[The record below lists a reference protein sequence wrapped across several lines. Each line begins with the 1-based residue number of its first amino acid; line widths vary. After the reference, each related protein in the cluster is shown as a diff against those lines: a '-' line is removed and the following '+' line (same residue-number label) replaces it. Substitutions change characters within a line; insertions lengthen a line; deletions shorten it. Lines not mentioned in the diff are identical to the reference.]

1 MKLLRTLIFL
11 STTLFIYNCKEA
23 PKKEKEV
30 PPKKNIEQKVDSV
43 EKIIQKVEEPV
54 IKAWDSLNHK
64 NVTAFLTEYGKQ
76 NKENQVLIKT
86 KFGNIKLRLFEETPL
101 HRASFIFLTKI
112 GYFNTTVFHRIA
124 KEMAIQGG
132 ESDGQESTDIKNKYK
147 NYRIP
152 NEILNHRK
160 HVYGS
165 LALARQLDYNPYKK
179 SNPFNF
185 YIISDKRGAPH
196 LDGDYTVFGE
206 VISGFSTIRKIS
218 KVKTGTSEWPIID
231 IPMKIEVVK

>member
-1 MKLLRTLIFL
+1 MKFFRVIILLL
-11 STTLFIYNCKEA
+11 SVLLIYNCAEK
-23 PKKEKEV
+23 PKKENEIT
-30 PPKKNIEQKVDSV
+30 PKKIT
-43 EKIIQKVEEPV
+43 EKKIDTTTVKTIKEEP
-54 IKAWDSLNHK
+54 KEKPWDSLNHK

-76 NKENQVLIKT
+76 NEETQVLIKT
-86 KFGNIKLRLFEETPL
+86 KFGKIKLRLFNDTPL
-101 HRASFIFLTKI
+101 HRASFVFLSKI

-124 KEMAIQGG
+124 GEMAIQGG

-152 NEILNHRK
+152 SEISPKRK

-185 YIISDKRGAPH
+185 YIISNKRGAPH

-206 VISGFSTIRKIS
+206 VISGFSTVRKIS
-218 KVKTGTSEWPIID
+218 KVKTGRSDWPIID
-231 IPMKIEVVK
+231 IPMTIEVIK

>member
-1 MKLLRTLIFL
+1 MKFIRATLAIIFII
-11 STTLFIYNCKEA
+11 SSSSCKKETEKEEKIA
-23 PKKEKEV
+23 PKKVIEKKLDSVKPKVVKEV
-30 PPKKNIEQKVDSV
+30 PK
-43 EKIIQKVEEPV
+43 EKP
-54 IKAWDSLNHK
+54 WDSLNHK

-76 NKENQVLIKT
+76 NKETKVVIKT
-86 KFGNIKLRLFEETPL
+86 KYGSIKLRLYNETPL
-101 HRASFIFLTKI
+101 HRASFVFLSKI
-112 GYFNTTVFHRIA
+112 GYFDKTVFHRIA
-124 KEMAIQGG
+124 GDMAIQGG

-152 NEILNHRK
+152 AEMSDKRK

-185 YIISDKRGAPH
+185 YIISTKRGAPH

-206 VISGFSTIRKIS
+206 VISGFSTVRKIS
-218 KVKTGTSEWPIID
+218 KVKTGRSDWPIVD
-231 IPMKIEVVK
+231 IPMTITVLD